1 MGWARYRRPRRLR
14 YHRGAAIVG
23 VRLSTAKAVVEPAAR
38 MLVRRSMRIPIVKPR
53 SIACF
58 FDSGLSRPVRDP
70 TSSQN
75 PGGAGIGVVRRLQIK
90 KEPDHAL
97 AF

>member
-1 MGWARYRRPRRLR
+1 M
-14 YHRGAAIVG
+14 G

-58 FDSGLSRPVRDP
+58 FDSGLSRPVRDLISESKRRRRGHRCRP
-70 TSSQN
+70 SPSDQE
-75 PGGAGIGVVRRLQIK
+75 GAGSCARFSLQ
-90 KEPDHAL
+90 
-97 AF
+97 